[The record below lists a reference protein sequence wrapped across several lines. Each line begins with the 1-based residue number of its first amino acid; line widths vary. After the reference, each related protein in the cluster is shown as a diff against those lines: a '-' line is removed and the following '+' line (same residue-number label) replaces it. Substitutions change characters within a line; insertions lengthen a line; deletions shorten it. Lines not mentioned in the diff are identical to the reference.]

1 MRSRVQFNAG
11 KFLQAIPMTQNF
23 QCSSLVFKIMLQLQM
38 GRKISGT
45 EGIQQCALCGAH
57 RDSSFKT
64 ARHPLTTC
72 KKGKRV
78 IAHDKLRDIIHK
90 MYQELGIGAE
100 KEVRGLFSQ
109 LTSDGD
115 HRPADVLVPP
125 SATGG
130 GLHWAL
136 DVTITDPTNKTNLER
151 HSDTR
156 ALAAAT
162 RVHNKKLE
170 IFRRQL
176 EAAGP
181 AGLQFEKKPLA
192 FEATG
197 AMGKE
202 TQEWWKGVVKL
213 ATERQRHHVQEQ
225 QTWTANGFSSYYL
238 QLISM
243 TLARTNAESVVSW
256 IGRSQQPGEAD
267 GFQSRETIHV

>member
-1 MRSRVQFNAG
+1 MR
-11 KFLQAIPMTQNF
+11 
-23 QCSSLVFKIMLQLQM
+23 
-38 GRKISGT
+38 
-45 EGIQQCALCGAH
+45 
-57 RDSSFKT
+57 
-64 ARHPLTTC
+64 
-72 KKGKRV
+72 
-78 IAHDKLRDIIHK
+78 
-90 MYQELGIGAE
+90 IGAE
-100 KEVRGLFSQ
+100 KQVRGLFSQ

-136 DVTITDPTNKTNLER
+136 DVTITDPTNKTKLER

-192 FEATG
+192 LKATG
-197 AMGKE
+197 AIYG
-202 TQEWWKGVVKL
+202 QRDARVVEGSGEVGHRTPTTPCSR
-213 ATERQRHHVQEQ
+213 ATDLD
-225 QTWTANGFSSYYL
+225 S
-238 QLISM
+238 
-243 TLARTNAESVVSW
+243 
-256 IGRSQQPGEAD
+256 
-267 GFQSRETIHV
+267 

>member
-1 MRSRVQFNAG
+1 
-11 KFLQAIPMTQNF
+11 
-23 QCSSLVFKIMLQLQM
+23 M

-78 IAHDKLRDIIHK
+78 ITHDKLRDIIHK

-100 KEVRGLFSQ
+100 KS
-109 LTSDGD
+109 
-115 HRPADVLVPP
+115 P
-125 SATGG
+125 
-130 GLHWAL
+130 
-136 DVTITDPTNKTNLER
+136 
-151 HSDTR
+151 R
-156 ALAAAT
+156 ALVATT

-225 QTWTANGFSSYYL
+225 QTWTANGFSSCYL

>member
-1 MRSRVQFNAG
+1 M
-11 KFLQAIPMTQNF
+11 
-23 QCSSLVFKIMLQLQM
+23 
-38 GRKISGT
+38 
-45 EGIQQCALCGAH
+45 
-57 RDSSFKT
+57 
-64 ARHPLTTC
+64 
-72 KKGKRV
+72 
-78 IAHDKLRDIIHK
+78 
-90 MYQELGIGAE
+90 
-100 KEVRGLFSQ
+100 
-109 LTSDGD
+109 
-115 HRPADVLVPP
+115 
-125 SATGG
+125 
-130 GLHWAL
+130 
-136 DVTITDPTNKTNLER
+136 TITDPTNKTNLEK
-151 HSDTR
+151 HSDTQ